1 MLLVQHGVYPVMRS
15 SMCKAHGGVRQETQ
29 DGGGESKGK
38 ADART
43 VKGRAAKIRT
53 PSKYHKVNRT
63 GFHDGPDG
71 LDNGLFTIAAA
82 KRHKGHHIAPD
93 TPIVSIDPGL
103 KNIMT
108 CATSTLDDMDPQPGR
123 SLSLG
128 EYYDRIG
135 NRSYRFKV
143 NKGTRKAGVDAA
155 ELAMSPPNRRF
166 GGAGHQLRKVFLS

>member
-1 MLLVQHGVYPVMRS
+1 
-15 SMCKAHGGVRQETQ
+15 MCKAHGGVRQETQ

-135 NRSYRFKV
+135 NRSYRFRV
-143 NKGTRKAGVDAA
+143 NKGKRKAGVDAA

-166 GGAGHQLRKVFLS
+166 GEAGHQLRNVFLS